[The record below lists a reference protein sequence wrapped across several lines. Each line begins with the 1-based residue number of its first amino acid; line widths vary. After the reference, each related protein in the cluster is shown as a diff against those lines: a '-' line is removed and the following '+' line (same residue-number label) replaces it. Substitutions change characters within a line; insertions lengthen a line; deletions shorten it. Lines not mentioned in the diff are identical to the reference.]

1 MAKDLFKKDSLSI
14 SKYLFKETA
23 RDLFKNLFKKVLK
36 GTQRVL
42 KEPLKGATSTAVP
55 CCPLGVCTAGTF
67 CESFRH

>member
-1 MAKDLFKKDSLSI
+1 VAKDLFKKDSLSI

-42 KEPLKGATSTAVP
+42 KEPLKGGHFKS
-55 CCPLGVCTAGTF
+55 CPLLSSWRMHRRYLLWVL
-67 CESFRH
+67 

>member
-1 MAKDLFKKDSLSI
+1 VAKDFFKKDSLSI

-42 KEPLKGATSTAVP
+42 KEPFKGATSRAVP

-67 CESFRH
+67 CGSFRH